1 MHENTITTKN
11 SNLVTPASYQAL
23 LVTPASYQVTPASDP
38 CCHFVAYTG
47 MESSPQPDQP
57 GEKEQEEK
65 EQEEVE
71 EEPLLVKRHVK
82 YLQRVMGV
90 LPYGAKSLDVNRCKG
105 VWSTS

>member
-1 MHENTITTKN
+1 
-11 SNLVTPASYQAL
+11 
-23 LVTPASYQVTPASDP
+23 
-38 CCHFVAYTG
+38 

-57 GEKEQEEK
+57 GEK

>member
-1 MHENTITTKN
+1 MHEKTITTKN
-11 SNLVTPASYQAL
+11 SNLVTPASN
-23 LVTPASYQVTPASDP
+23 LVTAAILLP
-38 CCHFVAYTG
+38 TG
-47 MESSPQPDQP
+47 MESSPQHDQA
-57 GEKEQEEK
+57 GEKEQE
-65 EQEEVE
+65 E